1 MAKNEPDLTNL
12 SRGIA
17 KRVHG
22 AAEIQVPVGF
32 SPTSRQRVC
41 GDIGMHIDRHGAWYH
56 QGSPIL
62 RKELVKMFS
71 TILRCDDAG
80 NHWLITPVEI
90 APVRVD
96 DVAHII
102 VDLKIEGERA
112 EQTIRFETLVETVY
126 TLSPDHALRVDV
138 DPETAEPSPY
148 LHLDHGLEARLHRA
162 VFYDLVDLAV
172 AETVDGA
179 HVLGVWSAGVFHVIG
194 DAPGE
199 E

>member
-17 KRVHG
+17 KRVHS
-22 AAEIQVPVGF
+22 AAEMHVPVGF

-80 NHWLITPVEI
+80 NHWLITPAEI

-102 VDLKIEGERA
+102 VDLKIEGEGA

-179 HVLGVWSAGVFHVIG
+179 HVLGVWSAGAFHVIG
-194 DAPGE
+194 DAPE
-199 E
+199 EE

>member
-1 MAKNEPDLTNL
+1 MAKNERALTNL
-12 SRGIA
+12 SRGTS
-17 KRVHG
+17 RPDHG
-22 AAEIQVPVGF
+22 AAEIQVPVGI
-32 SPTSRQRVC
+32 SPTSRQQVC
-41 GDIGMHIDRHGAWYH
+41 GDIGMHIDRHGTWYH
-56 QGSPIL
+56 HGSPIL

-71 TILRCDDAG
+71 KILRRDDAG

-90 APVRVD
+90 VPVRVE

-102 VDLKIEGERA
+102 VDLKIEGEGA

-126 TLSPDHALRVDV
+126 TLSSDHALRIDV

-148 LHLDHGLEARLHRA
+148 IHLDHGLEARIHRT

>member
-12 SRGIA
+12 SRGTS
-17 KRVHG
+17 RPDHG
-22 AAEIQVPVGF
+22 AAEIQVPVGI
-32 SPTSRQRVC
+32 SPTSRQQVC

-71 TILRCDDAG
+71 TILRRDDAG

-90 APVRVD
+90 APIRVD
-96 DVAHII
+96 DVAHLI
-102 VDLKIEGERA
+102 VDLEIEGKGI
-112 EQTIRFETLVETVY
+112 EQAIRFKTLVETVY

-138 DPETAEPSPY
+138 NPETAEPSPY
-148 LHLDHGLEARLHRA
+148 LYLDHGLEARLNRA

-179 HVLGVWSAGVFHVIG
+179 HVFGVWSAGVFHIIG
-194 DAPGE
+194 DAPGKG
-199 E
+199 